1 MIQNFLSFLGL
12 EFSKVDIANPSHNLF
27 MRNVQVVVEMKEK
40 YVRVI
45 ISFLCVEVVV
55 SRILEIKII

>member
-1 MIQNFLSFLGL
+1 MIQNFLSFLRL

-27 MRNVQVVVEMKEK
+27 MRNVQVVVEVKEK
-40 YVRVI
+40 YVQVI

-55 SRILEIKII
+55 KYLESLK